1 MASYSY
7 SIIRGQIKPKICGMD
22 FSFSQPLPL
31 RLEHRLNLKR
41 RLVSSGW
48 PNDQALENY
57 ESCALTLHLKKIHWR
72 IGSGDQWSAVVVV
85 VVMVVV
91 VILCWSG
98 EKWQHSVLWHRDGA
112 THRCIIIPIG
122 FVHIISIKS
131 QYRIQNTELSQY
143 RMLPSK
149 NTRFSQLAQQMHTE
163 VPWFSLHQHQHN
175 LDQPKYKRN
184 TLIVF
189 SGKFSSFAS
198 SHLFGLTQISDHS
211 GGTPSSNSWYL
222 EM

>member
-7 SIIRGQIKPKICGMD
+7 SIIRGQTKPKICGMD

-48 PNDQALENY
+48 PNDQA
-57 ESCALTLHLKKIHWR
+57 ALTLHLKKIHWR

-85 VVMVVV
+85 VVMVGMVV
-91 VILCWSG
+91 VVVVVLVVMVILCWSG

-131 QYRIQNTELSQY
+131 QYRIQNTEYRIQNTEYRIKPIQNASQQKHQIFTTSPTNA
-143 RMLPSK
+143 LVFIAS
-149 NTRFSQLAQQMHTE
+149 TSAQ
-163 VPWFSLHQHQHN
+163 
-175 LDQPKYKRN
+175 
-184 TLIVF
+184 
-189 SGKFSSFAS
+189 
-198 SHLFGLTQISDHS
+198 
-211 GGTPSSNSWYL
+211 SWSAKI
-222 EM
+222 